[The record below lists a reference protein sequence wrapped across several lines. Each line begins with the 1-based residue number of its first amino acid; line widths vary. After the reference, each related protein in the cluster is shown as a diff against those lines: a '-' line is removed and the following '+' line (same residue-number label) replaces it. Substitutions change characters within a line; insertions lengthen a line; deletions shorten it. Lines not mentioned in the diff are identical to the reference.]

1 MRGIIA
7 EQQIVAATF
16 RWAQPGVVA
25 AVGADS
31 LKAAATGRDKRVP
44 EKRKILTQSF

>member
-16 RWAQPGVVA
+16 RWAA
-25 AVGADS
+25 LS
-31 LKAAATGRDKRVP
+31 LKAVNTDGKNVPRSGKTLSGTASTGV
-44 EKRKILTQSF
+44 